1 MDNKVLLEK
10 IDTPWNFK
18 WYNFA
23 KEIEKQTIKL
33 NEIWL
38 ITTLK
43 PPGSWRITL
52 RNVFHFL
59 NSRIEESS
67 WEVYLIQKPRS
78 WLGDGLKTV
87 CKY

>member
-10 IDTPWNFK
+10 IDMPCNFK

-23 KEIEKQTIKL
+23 KESEKQTIKL

-43 PPGSWRITL
+43 PPGS
-52 RNVFHFL
+52 
-59 NSRIEESS
+59 
-67 WEVYLIQKPRS
+67 
-78 WLGDGLKTV
+78 
-87 CKY
+87 